1 MRQSGRKSN
10 RLRPISLELSP
21 LINTEGSCLI
31 KIGNTHVMCSAT
43 CETTVPPFLRGQNQG
58 WVTAEYGMLPGSTS
72 QRIKREAA
80 QGKQGGRTQEIQR
93 LIGRSMRCVIDL
105 KKLGERQIII
115 DCDVINADG
124 GTRTAAITGSYV
136 ALHLAIRS
144 LMKKRILKVN
154 PLISQIAAVSCGI
167 YKGEAILDLD
177 YLEDSDAEV
186 DSNFVFAGNGNLIE
200 VQGTAEKEPFSE
212 EQFIAMLKLAKGGAA
227 ELFKLQNQV
236 LLGGGLEVLFCGAV
250 KCSLCHSV
258 RHCPRG
264 YHPVIASRHCCVDR

>member
-10 RLRPISLELSP
+10 QLRPISLELSP

-93 LIGRSMRCVIDL
+93 LIGRSMRCVVDL

-236 LLGGGLEVLFCGAV
+236 LLGA
-250 KCSLCHSV
+250 
-258 RHCPRG
+258 
-264 YHPVIASRHCCVDR
+264 